1 MTTLTLQIE
10 NKTILAHLKEV
21 LKAIDG
27 VKVLNMSDNASE
39 EVLIDDEMPN
49 AVTLKAMRDAENG
62 KDKAVCMDS
71 VQSFMESILK

>member
-10 NKTILAHLKEV
+10 NNTILAHLKEV

-27 VKVLNMSDNASE
+27 VKVLNMSENTSE
-39 EVLIDDEMPN
+39 EVLINNETPN
-49 AVTLKAMRDAENG
+49 AATLQAMRDAENG
-62 KDKAVCMDS
+62 KNEAVCMDS

>member
-39 EVLIDDEMPN
+39 EVLINDETPN
-49 AVTLKAMRDAENG
+49 AVTLQAMRDAENG
-62 KDKAVCMDS
+62 NDEAVCMDS

>member
-27 VKVLNMSDNASE
+27 VKVLNMSDNAS
-39 EVLIDDEMPN
+39 DEISVCDETPN
-49 AVTLKAMRDAENG
+49 KMTLQAMRDAEKGN
-62 KDKAVCMDS
+62 DEVVSMES
-71 VQSFMESILK
+71 VQSFMDSILK